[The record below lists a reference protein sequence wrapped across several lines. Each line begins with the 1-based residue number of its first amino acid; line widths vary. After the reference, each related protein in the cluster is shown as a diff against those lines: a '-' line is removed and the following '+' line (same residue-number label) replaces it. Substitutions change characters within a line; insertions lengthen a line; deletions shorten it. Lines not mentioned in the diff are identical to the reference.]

1 MNSVQTEFGPYV
13 PVSIRNREFLEDYPP
28 SEGWGVSIRF
38 TDLIDTKPGLKSLYI
53 AAIQAGRSFKSC
65 GLPPLPP
72 RQAIIV
78 QAVLVKDG
86 CSVDLGSGDTYQF
99 VEYEHD
105 LEKSVTR
112 ARGRLL
118 AALGY
123 DPQGLDAD
131 ESFAEQA
138 VEIKYSENAEDS
150 DSRANIQV
158 VTDSFED
165 ADTSAP
171 LDAEPDTPESVLS
184 DISSGL
190 MQQVDRKIAR
200 LKATGL
206 EVDSPTD
213 KAGALKIL
221 RMENPEQQ
229 SDTVAEG

>member
-13 PVSIRNREFLEDYPP
+13 PVSVRNREFLEDYPP

-53 AAIQAGRSFKSC
+53 AAINSGRSFKSC

-86 CSVDLGSGDTYQF
+86 YSVDIASGDTYQF

-105 LEKSVTR
+105 LEKAVTR

-131 ESFAEQA
+131 EDFTEPTVAIQ
-138 VEIKYSENAEDS
+138 YSENTPEPEATPPVSAEP
-150 DSRANIQV
+150 
-158 VTDSFED
+158 DSFED
-165 ADTSAP
+165 AEPSAP
-171 LDAEPDTPESVLS
+171 LESDTETPDNVPS
-184 DISSGL
+184 DIPSGL
-190 MQQVDRKIAR
+190 MQQVERKMAR
-200 LKATGL
+200 LQEAG
-206 EVDSPTD
+206 VDVETPTN
-213 KAGALKIL
+213 KTGALKIL
-221 RMENPEQQ
+221 QTPIPDVSFDE
-229 SDTVAEG
+229 VAEG